1 MAVSDFTHLG
11 KDLLPNM
18 VDVGQKKATERIAIA
33 RTMVKLPDEIFSKLN
48 STASK
53 RSSKGSI
60 FDVAVIAGTQA
71 AKKTADLIPL
81 CHIIPLDSVKIDFRR
96 EGDQRIIVECRVKAT
111 FKTGVEMEALVGSSV
126 AALTIYDMCKALS
139 HEIVIEETKLIEK
152 TGGKSDYFSKT
163 QRGERD

>member
-1 MAVSDFTHLG
+1 MPCSEFTHLDE
-11 KDLLPNM
+11 KSSPKM
-18 VDVGQKKATERIAIA
+18 VDIGLKESTERIALA
-33 RTMVKLPDEIFSKLN
+33 RTLIVLPNEVACELDS
-48 STASK
+48 ADM

-81 CHIIPLDSVKIDFRR
+81 CHIIPLDSVKIDLRR

-111 FKTGVEMEALVGSSV
+111 FKTGVEMEALVGCSV
-126 AALTIYDMCKALS
+126 AALTVYDMCKALS

-152 TGGKSDYFSKT
+152 TGGKSDYFFEDTKA
-163 QRGERD
+163 